1 MIPEKEIKSMFEN
14 VSKLYDFF
22 NDLFSFMLVR
32 LWRRSVTKHF
42 LSQSRSVLDLGIG
55 TGYLSS
61 NVNQDTGVFPVG
73 LDLTRSM
80 VLKNIKKLQRFSDP
94 VIGTATNMPF
104 RDGAFD
110 TIVSSFTLRSF
121 KKVGIEKVFD
131 ECARV
136 LNEKGNLV
144 MLDTAKPTK
153 GLALAFFYVYFKM
166 VNFVGGLY
174 NNPAYRWLT
183 NSIMDLNPEFVRK
196 KMFERFN
203 NVKVYKLTGEI
214 AYIWH
219 SRIHKS

>member
-1 MIPEKEIKSMFEN
+1 
-14 VSKLYDFF
+14 
-22 NDLFSFMLVR
+22 R

-61 NVNQDTGVFPVG
+61 NVNQDTGVFPIG

-104 RDGAFD
+104 RDDAFD

-121 KKVGIEKVFD
+121 KKVGIDKVFD

-183 NSIMDLNPEFVRK
+183 NSIMDLDPEFVRK
-196 KMFERFN
+196 KMFELFN